1 MRKKCWGAASLIVA
15 AAVLSGCSSSDDG
28 FGGDDSSF
36 QPIEQS
42 DVVSGYTYKLT
53 GSADS
58 VDVTM
63 NTDGGSTQETG
74 AALPFEQEVGALD
87 FLYISAQITDESGGD
102 VSCEIVDSTG
112 DVVATNTASGFPSI
126 VTCDNT

>member
-1 MRKKCWGAASLIVA
+1 MAVA
-15 AAVLSGCSSSDDG
+15 ALALSGCASSG
-28 FGGDDSSF
+28 GGVGGDDGGYYSID
-36 QPIEQS
+36 PS
-42 DVVSGYTYKLT
+42 DIISGYTYRLT

-58 VDVTM
+58 VDITM
-63 NTDGGSTQETG
+63 STAGGTSQESDVS
-74 AALPFEQEVGALD
+74 LPFEKDIDDTD

-102 VSCEIVDSTG
+102 VTCEIVASNG